1 MAEYHK
7 VIGIDLG
14 TTFSVIAAYNFD
26 KQEVKV
32 IPNLQNEPTTPSVV
46 YIDSKGA
53 VSVGKA
59 AREKL
64 ARDPGGVIFESKRLM
79 GEQVDG
85 KKSMVRVAGRD
96 VDPEVVSAYI
106 LKELKKCAE
115 KVIGEPI
122 HDVVITVPARFKEPQ
137 KHATR
142 EAAKIAKLNPRLI
155 INEPTAAAVAYG
167 LDSGDPQT
175 FIVFDFGGGTFDV
188 SIVRITDE
196 QTVEILGTGGDPH
209 MGGGDIDQKIVEWVL
224 ASMKAEFGQDFSKNE
239 RLIGRLRLKA
249 EQVKI
254 NLCNE
259 KQAQDFFIEFPTAE
273 IGEINYQLTLGAFDQ
288 ILKPLLD
295 RAMAEVDVAVA
306 SARSHH
312 DLAMEDIDAFILVGG
327 SSRIP
332 NVSKALADRYNKP
345 IKSNLNPDEIVAM
358 GAARMAMN
366 YEPSLSAEILD
377 DAELKFDPKATTV
390 PEEMTDTHI
399 KDVVSHTLGIGLKDD
414 IYDPLIPKDHVIP
427 HRVIRKGYTTAQD
440 NQTNIYVAVYQGDN
454 PKASLNYVLGDVA
467 IENLTPLPKGSHQ
480 FQVTF
485 ALDADGIFFGEIL
498 HQQTGLVTPIKLSRG
513 QGAMTEK
520 KRIALSEIVESGMIG
535 PATVG
540 GDSGTS
546 GGGGM
551 PFSNPPGAD
560 PIKQLIDDAVERL
573 STLPASQQR
582 EISEVLAQI
591 EQARATNNTR
601 EVAVLV
607 ARLTMLLIKAKP

>member
-1 MAEYHK
+1 MAEFHR

-32 IPNLQNEPTTPSVV
+32 IPNRQNEPTTPSVV
-46 YIDSKGA
+46 YIAPDGR

-64 ARDPGGVIFESKRLM
+64 ARDPGRVIFEAKRLM

-85 KKSMVRVAGRD
+85 KKVMVHGAGID
-96 VDPEVVSAYI
+96 VDPEFVSAHI
-106 LKELKKCAE
+106 LRELKACAE

-122 HDVVITVPARFKEPQ
+122 YDAVITVPARFKEPQ
-137 KHATR
+137 KNATR

-167 LDSGDPQT
+167 LDSGEPQT
-175 FIVFDFGGGTFDV
+175 FVVFDFGGGTFDV
-188 SIVRITDE
+188 SVVRIMDE

-209 MGGGDIDQKIVEWVL
+209 LGGGDIDQKILDWVL
-224 ASMKAEFGQDFSKNE
+224 GNMRAQFGQDFTKNE
-239 RLIGRLRLKA
+239 RLVGRLRLKS

-259 KQAQDFFIEFPTAE
+259 KQTQDFFGEVPTTE
-273 IGEINYQLTLGAFDQ
+273 IDEINYQLTVAAFEQ
-288 ILKPLLD
+288 MLAPLLE
-295 RAMAEVDVAVA
+295 RALVEVDVALA
-306 SARSHH
+306 SAKAGH
-312 DLAMEDIDAFILVGG
+312 DFTMEDVDAFILVGG

-332 NVSKALADRYNKP
+332 KVTQALTDRYHKP

-366 YEPSLSAEILD
+366 FEPSLSAEIRD
-377 DAELKFDPKATTV
+377 DAELKFDPKATAV
-390 PEEMTDTHI
+390 PEELTNTHI

-414 IYDPLIPKDHVIP
+414 VYDPLIPKDHVIP

-440 NQTNIYVAVYQGDN
+440 NQTSIYVPVYQGDN
-454 PKASLNYVLGDVA
+454 PKASLNYLLGEVVIDGLA
-467 IENLTPLPKGSHQ
+467 PQPKGLHQ

-485 ALDADGIFFGEIL
+485 ALDADGIFFGEVL
-498 HQQTGLVTPIKLSRG
+498 HQQTAQITPIKLSRG
-513 QGAMTEK
+513 HGAMTEK

-535 PATVG
+535 PASPADG
-540 GDSGTS
+540 ASGAA
-546 GGGGM
+546 GA
-551 PFSNPPGAD
+551 PPPAGD
-560 PIKQLIDDAVERL
+560 PIKQLIDDALERL
-573 STLPASQQR
+573 PTLPAAQQR
-582 EISEVLAQI
+582 SVSEVLTQI
-591 EQARATNNTR
+591 EQARAANNPR
-601 EVAVLV
+601 EVAVMV
-607 ARLTMLLIKAKP
+607 ARLTMLLVKGKM